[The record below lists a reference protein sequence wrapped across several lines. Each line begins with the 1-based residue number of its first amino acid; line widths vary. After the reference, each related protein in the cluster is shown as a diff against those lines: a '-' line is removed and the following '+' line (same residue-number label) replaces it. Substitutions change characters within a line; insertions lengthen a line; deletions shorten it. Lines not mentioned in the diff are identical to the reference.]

1 MAKSGHYKESPAS
14 VTLSKNKEL
23 LKERLNAIMNFKKKS
38 KAIVGITIILTIFFS
53 AGAITAGAYSLP
65 KEADEKIIPHVRRAL
80 STVLRHSVHM
90 DCSIMR
96 NLTEFS
102 LTGKVKP
109 L

>member
-1 MAKSGHYKESPAS
+1 MCIRDSYKESPAS

-65 KEADEKIIPHVRRAL
+65 KEADEKDYSSRQ
-80 STVLRHSVHM
+80 
-90 DCSIMR
+90 
-96 NLTEFS
+96 ES
-102 LTGKVKP
+102 LIDSFAPVSYTHLDVYKRQVNR
-109 L
+109 

>member
-1 MAKSGHYKESPAS
+1 
-14 VTLSKNKEL
+14 
-23 LKERLNAIMNFKKKS
+23 MNFKKKS

-53 AGAITAGAYSLP
+53 AGAITAGLIP
-65 KEADEKIIPHVRRAL
+65 CQKKQMKKIIPHVRRAL

-102 LTGKVKP
+102 LTGRRKP